1 MESKSIKKII
11 AILESYNFMK
21 ARAAKIINTPHMNYD
36 VKSINYTSIR
46 PSTPTNQIHS
56 SVESVVIHE
65 VGERKELQELVK
77 GINNVD
83 YALEQLDSIQREIIT
98 MRYIR
103 GIAWGEIETCVP
115 YSKRQCQRLANK
127 GLRKMA
133 GILYQEQYNNELPI
147 YRYLQ
152 EMEKLSL
159 KNDVAFMSHIV
170 D

>member
-1 MESKSIKKII
+1 MESKPIEKII
-11 AILESYNFMK
+11 TILESYNFMK
-21 ARAAKIINTPHMNYD
+21 ARAAKIMNTPHMNYD

-65 VGERKELQELVK
+65 VGERKELHELIR
-77 GINNVD
+77 GIKNVD
-83 YALEQLDSIQREIIT
+83 YALEQIDNIQREIIT
-98 MRYIR
+98 MRYIK
-103 GIAWGEIETCVP
+103 GKAWSEIETCVP

-133 GILYQEQYNNELPI
+133 GILYEEQYNNELPI
-147 YRYLQ
+147 YKYLQ